1 MDVTMNVKGWYG
13 FVGLGQMGG
22 NITKSVYVKEYP
34 IMAANT
40 AQSDLNGLDIPQ
52 KKPNITFWV
61 DMAVARNVKRQNS
74 CWQKIIVRILTC
86 LSMRLKKGSRIVG
99 LSSLW
104 EVPAVVPEVQ
114 LCQL

>member
-22 NITKSVYVKEYP
+22 NMAKSVHVKEYP

-40 AQSDLNGLDIPQ
+40 AQSDLNVWIYQ
-52 KKPNITFWV
+52 KKANIIFWV
-61 DMAVARNVKRQNS
+61 DMVVARNVKRQNS

-86 LSMRLKKGSRIVG
+86 LSMRLRKDSKIVG
-99 LSSLW
+99 LFFLW
-104 EVPAVVPEVQ
+104 EVLVVVLVVQ